1 MVTVRLGALNRPAGS
16 TGREGSP
23 LDAPLTEYA
32 GHTDAGH
39 TDAGR
44 EDRANRADRRP
55 GARLRAALAAVLGV
69 AVLGVLG
76 YGAFGFA
83 AQVGRAGRTGQAAGR
98 ATAGPPHAA
107 TRHSADAPAAPATAA
122 APATTAAPPSA
133 KAASKAPAAPS
144 AAVPVP
150 SARTLVPVGA
160 AAFGPQ
166 GTADGDN
173 PQNAARVLA
182 DPALGWQSDWYATP
196 EFGGLQ
202 AGTGLLLDMG
212 QAVTITAVKVTLG
225 FPGADLQLRAGA
237 APALAA
243 LPVAATAAD
252 AGRVASLP
260 LAAPVRARY
269 VLLWFTRL
277 PPDGTGTYQA
287 FVHQV
292 TVQGRA

>member
-1 MVTVRLGALNRPAGS
+1 V
-16 TGREGSP
+16 
-23 LDAPLTEYA
+23 
-32 GHTDAGH
+32 
-39 TDAGR
+39 
-44 EDRANRADRRP
+44 
-55 GARLRAALAAVLGV
+55 
-69 AVLGVLG
+69 VLGVLG

-83 AQVGRAGRTGQAAGR
+83 AQVGQAGRGGQAAGR

-107 TRHSADAPAAPATAA
+107 TRHSVAAATAA
-122 APATTAAPPSA
+122 ATATTAAPPA
-133 KAASKAPAAPS
+133 KAASKAPAAPP

-150 SARTLVPVGA
+150 PARMLVPVGA

-173 PQNAARVLA
+173 PQHAARVLA

-196 EFGGLQ
+196 GFGGLQ

-225 FPGADLQLRAGA
+225 FPGADLQLRAGT

-260 LAAPVRARY
+260 LAVPVRARY

-277 PPDGTGTYQA
+277 PPDGAGTYQA
-287 FVHQV
+287 SVHQV
-292 TVQGRA
+292 TVQGRT